1 VYLDPRRHLVHYVLR
16 RMGRR
21 DGRIQTVAEYVSAK
35 QQNPDPHLPPIGRA
49 ARDLD
54 ISEGEV
60 DGTLV
65 YRVTP
70 PGDARG
76 AFVYL
81 HGGSYISEI
90 TAAQWELVM
99 ELSRGSGSTCL
110 VPICPLAPSE
120 TAEQL
125 VPRAATVIA
134 AAVEEFG
141 AENLSVFADSAG
153 GGLAVAAVQHLR
165 NAGTALPARLVLL
178 APWLDV
184 ELRHPDQE
192 ALKSLDLM
200 ARPDYLLDAGR
211 TYAGDLPTDDWR
223 VSPLFGDFTG
233 LPPMHVFTGSHDI
246 IVTDSRQLVDR
257 VRAAGGR
264 IDYAEAP
271 GMQHVYPILPLL
283 GEARST
289 KRKVAKLLGQG
300 QGSTR

>member
-1 VYLDPRRHLVHYVLR
+1 MYLDPRRWLVHYVLR
-16 RMGRR
+16 RMGRK
-21 DGRIQTVAEYVSAK
+21 DNRIQSVAEYVSFK
-35 QQNPDPHLPPIGRA
+35 QQHPDPHTPPSGRA

-54 ISEGEV
+54 LTETEV

-65 YRVTP
+65 YRAKP
-70 PGDARG
+70 PGDAAR

-81 HGGSYISEI
+81 HGGSYITEI

-99 ELSRGSGSTCL
+99 DLARASGSTCL

-120 TAEQL
+120 TAEQI
-125 VPRAATVIA
+125 VARAAAVIA

-141 AENLSVFADSAG
+141 AEHLSVFGDSAG
-153 GGLAVAAVQHLR
+153 GGLAVAAVQQLR
-165 NAGTALPARLVLL
+165 DSGAPLPSRLVLL

-192 ALKSLDLM
+192 AIKPLDLM
-200 ARPDYLLDAGR
+200 ARPAYLLDAGR
-211 TYAGDLPTDDWR
+211 VYAGDLPTDDWR

-257 VRAAGGR
+257 VHAAGGR
-264 IDYAEAP
+264 IDYTEAP

-289 KRKVAKLLGQG
+289 KRKVAKLL
-300 QGSTR
+300 